1 MLGPGPDAGP
11 GPGPAPPPSLTLPP
25 LRELDKIARPD
36 DDRMGRSGPHQPR
49 SQASDPHLHQH
60 SSSLNSSNPP
70 RSSLQGGASGVG
82 GHYQSQVHRHGPGS
96 SFYQA
101 DHHSRYSSSVG
112 SLPDLYMSS
121 TSAPST
127 TTTSSL
133 SRADS
138 LSTMEYLQQGAL
150 HGHNH
155 RHLSSAGSTTS
166 GSTSGSSFGNSVNGG
181 PSNPYNSHQY
191 QYSTGLGRANLNAAV
206 HQHQQQQ
213 QRPQSTGTDN
223 TTAANGKVG
232 SSSSSAGTE
241 QGRNS
246 TKRAAQNRAAQRAF
260 RQRKDLYVRELER
273 KAEALQVAEGKIMHQ
288 SERIRML
295 EAKIVALSG
304 QPPPPPPPPQQQQ
317 QGSPQSPPEAHPSP
331 SPVTSAPASFA
342 HNVPLTAAQHT
353 IKEWEGE
360 QDTMGLR
367 SHATRSHPHDQESY
381 DSFPTTR
388 PSLGRHSSSQQLR
401 VAYNNSS
408 SPPLANG
415 LKLMSSI
422 NKHSIHRRPDLE
434 HEEGFREQ
442 HDTGH
447 SQLYRYLH
455 RHPSEPSLKLAR
467 TVAGTRPAPSSA
479 NGGGGGSVSDSGDEA
494 ILGRANIGRSGSM
507 DSRMEMTSPV
517 FNRSGLLNHSFPLP
531 PFKSEHGHSPNSYA
545 SQQQPP
551 SSQHPLQ
558 ERPPLYPIA
567 TQGLGS
573 NASNTPTPGART
585 PVLPNPS
592 QNRSWSSH
600 DEGSAQLSVSP
611 NPISPSPRPST
622 GARGGMA
629 YSPGRRDGE
638 YASEEHSI
646 RKQASWNSL
655 SEHPSRSGLGY
666 SSGGRLSLPSREKGS
681 VDMDMKDT
689 TPQYHPHHRG
699 SASSASGREPSIE
712 QRRSSGTEGR
722 SMSMMMVTDSPEMT
736 SNEQFQG
743 PRPNLQDH
751 HQRHYHSQYPS
762 RSPDLPYPSSTEGAY
777 HHQQPQQQP
786 QTQQQSAQPPQ
797 FSRETYYS
805 SEYHNKTHEYSGSP
819 PDHPQRSDVEPGYA
833 WKHTYHPN
841 ERRGSDMGEEYH
853 QQQQQ
858 QHRFKHEPME
868 STMGSP

>member
-36 DDRMGRSGPHQPR
+36 DDRMGRPGPHQPR

-60 SSSLNSSNPP
+60 SSSSNSSNPL

-82 GHYQSQVHRHGPGS
+82 GHYQSQAHRHGPES

-138 LSTMEYLQQGAL
+138 LSTMEYLQQGTF
-150 HGHNH
+150 HGHSH

-166 GSTSGSSFGNSVNGG
+166 GSTSGSSFGNSVSGG
-181 PSNPYNSHQY
+181 PSNPYNSH
-191 QYSTGLGRANLNAAV
+191 
-206 HQHQQQQ
+206 H
-213 QRPQSTGTDN
+213 
-223 TTAANGKVG
+223 
-232 SSSSSAGTE
+232 SAGTE

-295 EAKIVALSG
+295 EAKLVSLSG
-304 QPPPPPPPPQQQQ
+304 QPPPPQQ
-317 QGSPQSPPEAHPSP
+317 QGSPQSPLEAHPSP
-331 SPVTSAPASFA
+331 SSASSAPASSG

-360 QDTMGLR
+360 QDTTGLR
-367 SHATRSHPHDQESY
+367 NHATRPHPHDQESY
-381 DSFPTTR
+381 DSFPSTR

-401 VAYNNSS
+401 VVYNNSS

-422 NKHSIHRRPDLE
+422 NKHSVHRRPDSE
-434 HEEGFREQ
+434 REEVSHEQ
-442 HDTGH
+442 HETGH

-467 TVAGTRPAPSSA
+467 TMAGTRPGPSSG

-494 ILGRANIGRSGSM
+494 ISGRPNVGRSGSM

-545 SQQQPP
+545 SQQQQYP

-573 NASNTPTPGART
+573 NSSNTPTPGTRT
-585 PVLPNPS
+585 PVLPNPC
-592 QNRSWSSH
+592 QNRSWTSH
-600 DEGSAQLSVSP
+600 DEVSAQLSVSP

-638 YASEEHSI
+638 HASEEHSI

-666 SSGGRLSLPSREKGS
+666 SSGGRLPLPSREKGS
-681 VDMDMKDT
+681 VDMDMQDT
-689 TPQYHPHHRG
+689 TPQYHSHHRG

-712 QRRSSGTEGR
+712 QRRPSGPEGR
-722 SMSMMMVTDSPEMT
+722 NMSMMMDSPEMT
-736 SNEQFQG
+736 SNEQLQG

-751 HQRHYHSQYPS
+751 HQRQYHSQYPS

-786 QTQQQSAQPPQ
+786 QSQPQPPQ
-797 FSRETYYS
+797 FNRETYYS
-805 SEYHNKTHEYSGSP
+805 SEYHNKAHEYNSSP
-819 PDHPQRSDVEPGYA
+819 PDHPPRSDVEPGYA

-841 ERRGSDMGEEYH
+841 EHRGTGMSEEYH

>member
-25 LRELDKIARPD
+25 LRELDKIPRPD
-36 DDRMGRSGPHQPR
+36 DDRMGRPGSHPR

-60 SSSLNSSNPP
+60 SSSSISSNPP

-82 GHYQSQVHRHGPGS
+82 HYQSQAQLLRHGPGS

-138 LSTMEYLQQGAL
+138 LSTMEYLQQGTF

-166 GSTSGSSFGNSVNGG
+166 GTSGSSFGNSVNGG

-191 QYSTGLGRANLNAAV
+191 QHSAGLGRANLNAAV

-213 QRPQSTGTDN
+213 QQQQQQRQQTIGAEN
-223 TTAANGKVG
+223 ATTNGKVG

-273 KAEALQVAEGKIMHQ
+273 KAEALQVAEGKIIHLA
-288 SERIRML
+288 ERNRML
-295 EAKIVALSG
+295 EAKIAAMAG
-304 QPPPPPPPPQQQQ
+304 QPPPPQ
-317 QGSPQSPPEAHPSP
+317 QGSPQSPLEAHPSP
-331 SPVTSAPASFA
+331 SSSSAPSSG
-342 HNVPLTAAQHT
+342 HTVPLTAAQHT

-367 SHATRSHPHDQESY
+367 HTTRSHPHDQESY
-381 DSFPTTR
+381 DSFPSTR

-408 SPPLANG
+408 SPPLVNG

-422 NKHSIHRRPDLE
+422 NKHSIHRRPDSE
-434 HEEGFREQ
+434 HEEGSHEQ

-467 TVAGTRPAPSSA
+467 NVGRTGPSPG
-479 NGGGGGSVSDSGDEA
+479 NGGGGGGSASDSGDEA
-494 ILGRANIGRSGSM
+494 IPGRANIGRSGSM

-517 FNRSGLLNHSFPLP
+517 FNRSGLNHSFPLP
-531 PFKSEHGHSPNSYA
+531 PFKSEQGHSPNSYA
-545 SQQQPP
+545 SQPLPQQQLQL
-551 SSQHPLQ
+551 STHPLQ
-558 ERPPLYPIA
+558 ERPPLYPLS

-573 NASNTPTPGART
+573 NPSNTPIPGTRT

-592 QNRSWSSH
+592 QSRSWSSH
-600 DEGSAQLSVSP
+600 DEGSAQPSVSP

-638 YASEEHSI
+638 YSSEEHAI
-646 RKQASWNSL
+646 RKQASWSSL
-655 SEHPSRSGLGY
+655 SEHTARSGQY

-681 VDMDMKDT
+681 IDMDMQDT
-689 TPQYHPHHRG
+689 TSQYHPHHRG
-699 SASSASGREPSIE
+699 SASSASGREPNIE
-712 QRRSSGTEGR
+712 RRPSGSEGR
-722 SMSMMMVTDSPEMT
+722 NMSMMMDSPEMT
-736 SNEQFQG
+736 NNNEFQG
-743 PRPNLQDH
+743 PRPNLQDPH
-751 HQRHYHSQYPS
+751 LQRQYPQQYPP
-762 RSPDLPYPSSTEGAY
+762 RSPDLPFPSSTEGAY
-777 HHQQPQQQP
+777 HQQPP
-786 QTQQQSAQPPQ
+786 AQYN
-797 FSRETYYS
+797 RETYYV
-805 SEYHNKTHEYSGSP
+805 HNKAHEYNGSP
-819 PDHPQRSDVEPGYA
+819 PDQLRPDVEPGYG
-833 WKHTYHPN
+833 WKHAHTYHPN

-858 QHRFKHEPME
+858 QQQHRFKHEPME